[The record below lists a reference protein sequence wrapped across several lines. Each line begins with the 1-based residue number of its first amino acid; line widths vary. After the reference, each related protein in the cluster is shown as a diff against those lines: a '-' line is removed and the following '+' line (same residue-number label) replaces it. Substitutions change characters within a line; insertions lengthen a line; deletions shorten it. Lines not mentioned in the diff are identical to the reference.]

1 MFKLACFSEIIKNFY
16 KIKQRD
22 MRKAYFIGPDIAKN
36 VLQAFGADAKGRKI
50 CDRKIEMFGGKN
62 FFKVNI
68 IEAKYPFSFNKRSKL
83 APCDIAPQALAEYP
97 A

>member
-1 MFKLACFSEIIKNFY
+1 
-16 KIKQRD
+16 

-36 VLQAFGADAKGRKI
+36 VFQRFRTDAKERKI
-50 CDRKIEMFGGKN
+50 YDRKMEMFKGKN
-62 FFKVNI
+62 FFKGNI

-83 APCDIAPQALAEYP
+83 APCDIAPKAHAEYP